1 MRKIMLYCLI
11 CFFLLSIAMT
21 IIFAQQAAP
30 QAEPNTGKGLAAR
43 FGINVPLTQEQRQQL
58 QAKIKEL
65 RQGGARPEEI
75 RAAVQEMLKGWGIE
89 LPAGQAKGEAGK
101 PDRGLGLRLGVNVP
115 LTQEQRQQLQA
126 KIKELRQGGARPEEI
141 RAAVQEMLKG
151 WGIELPALKAPQ
163 ETGQTHE
170 ARRILK
176 FLFEDLTDEQRQQI
190 FEKIEEMKKAGA
202 APQEIRRAIMEMIQG
217 FGAVQA

>member
-43 FGINVPLTQEQRQQL
+43 FGI
-58 QAKIKEL
+58 
-65 RQGGARPEEI
+65 
-75 RAAVQEMLKGWGIE
+75 
-89 LPAGQAKGEAGK
+89 
-101 PDRGLGLRLGVNVP
+101 NVP